1 MSNGENKLYSCFNK
15 YKEIKMT
22 LIQILQKIR
31 STFYTKSQI
40 DSMGGGNSLDTTI
53 KAKARSVNGINAD
66 ANGDVNILDLVH
78 PIGSLYW
85 SKNPTDPS
93 VLFGGTW
100 KRIKDTFILA
110 CGDTYSIG
118 STGGEA
124 SHTLTVDEMPTHN
137 HSASTNTQGDHTHG
151 AWTDSQGDHTHG
163 AWTDTQGNHC
173 HGLYGRS
180 WGWGQSDAT
189 ESIQAST
196 QSGYWGNN
204 AASSRPENAGTGW
217 GGSHAHNVGMNS
229 AGGHTH
235 NVGMNSAGGHA
246 HTVTVNNSGAGAA
259 HNNMPPYITYYCWER
274 TA

>member
-1 MSNGENKLYSCFNK
+1 
-15 YKEIKMT
+15 MT
-22 LIQILQKIR
+22 LTQILQKIK
-31 STFYTKSQI
+31 SLIYTKSQI
-40 DSMGGGNSLDTTI
+40 DSMGGGNSLDATI
-53 KAKARSVNGINAD
+53 KSKARSVNGINAD
-66 ANGDVNILDLVH
+66 DNGDVDILDLVH

-85 SKNPTDPS
+85 SKNSTDPS

-110 CGDTYSIG
+110 CGDTYSID

-151 AWTDSQGDHTHG
+151 AWTD
-163 AWTDTQGNHC
+163 TQGNHY
-173 HGLYGRS
+173 HDFRGGRT
-180 WGWGQSDAT
+180 WGWGNPSST
-189 ESIQAST
+189 ESVQAST

-204 AASSRPENAGTGW
+204 ALCSLPDW
-217 GGSHAHNVGMNS
+217 GQTWWSGSHAHNVGMNS
-229 AGGHTH
+229 AGD
-235 NVGMNSAGGHA
+235 HA